1 MLSLKPNHNP
11 EIGKNINYFRMKPVF
26 IPIMAL
32 VILLFLLIAGC
43 TTDTGTPPAT
53 TPAPAATVFTSA
65 PATQTIPVTA
75 SPVVTKEEP
84 IRPLPPAQQVIFDLT
99 KDRPTSEIHL
109 LYQGGPGDVFTQ
121 KILMD
126 VYTSNTTYQEFV
138 MSDGNK
144 PIPGDEIVAP
154 GPGAATGAWCSWSR
168 PVPAT
173 R

>member
-1 MLSLKPNHNP
+1 
-11 EIGKNINYFRMKPVF
+11 MKQMIILVSS
-26 IPIMAL
+26 I
-32 VILLFLLIAGC
+32 VILLFLFTSGC

-53 TPAPAATVFTSA
+53 TPAPAAASTPV
-65 PATQTIPVTA
+65 PATHTIPVTA

-84 IRPLPPAQQVIFDLT
+84 VQLMPPAQQVNLLLT
-99 KDRPTSEIHL
+99 KDRPTSKISL

-126 VYTSNTTYQEFV
+126 VYTSNTTWQEFV

-154 GPGAATGAWCSWSR
+154 GTRGGDRCVVFVVSAGTRYKVMDEQVFAAR
-168 PVPAT
+168 I
-173 R
+173 